1 MTDRVGSQVMHSGVV
16 KNGTAILSEQLVVR
30 QPKIFS
36 LPMLIVLYNHL
47 KYIIFSSSLYYVLPD
62 L

>member
-47 KYIIFSSSLYYVLPD
+47 KYRYLAAAYVLPD